1 MDKLINKEEQLR
13 ENKEAINRLK
23 HECLDMQKIKKE
35 KGDQLDRFTNN
46 DVYGPKI
53 KGYIIELKM
62 WKDKYDRLLA
72 RHDQEIEIE
81 SKQRERMDR
90 LEQEI
95 EEMKDQ
101 IEEVKIN
108 NEPKRPAKAAK

>member
-1 MDKLINKEEQLR
+1 MDKLISKEEQLR

-35 KGDQLDRFTNN
+35 KGDQLDRFSNN

-72 RHDQEIEIE
+72 RHD
-81 SKQRERMDR
+81 
-90 LEQEI
+90 
-95 EEMKDQ
+95 
-101 IEEVKIN
+101 
-108 NEPKRPAKAAK
+108 

>member
-90 LEQEI
+90 LEQ
-95 EEMKDQ
+95 
-101 IEEVKIN
+101 
-108 NEPKRPAKAAK
+108 